1 MHLKRWITGVVALPL
16 IYFLVAAGGM
26 VFSVFIAI
34 VSVLTLWEYFN
45 IVLGTDK
52 TRAGH
57 VMSVVAYGLSFIF
70 ILSPHMGLN
79 ISFTGFLSV
88 NLLLTGAISLPM
100 FKNDIKTPFVIVKQ
114 SFGLI
119 YISLFLSYLVMIR
132 HAGDDGAGW
141 IFLILLIIAAGDTG
155 AFYVGSY
162 FGKRKLCPSVSPK
175 KTIEGS
181 MGGLLS
187 NIFIAIVFKII
198 LLPSLP
204 TLQCI
209 VFAVSIGIAGQIGDL
224 FESEFKRA
232 AGVKDSS
239 NLLPGHGGFL
249 DRIDALLFASP
260 VAYFLKSTIF

>member
-16 IYFLVAAGGM
+16 IYYLVAGGGI
-26 VFSVFIAI
+26 VFSVFIAA
-34 VSVLTLWEYFN
+34 VSILTLWEYFN
-45 IVLGTDK
+45 IVLSTDK
-52 TRAGH
+52 TPAH
-57 VMSVVAYGLSFIF
+57 QLICIVAYLISFIF
-70 ILSPHMGLN
+70 ILSGHYGLSV
-79 ISFTGFLSV
+79 SFGGILSV
-88 NLLLTGAISLPM
+88 NLLLTGMLSLPI
-100 FKNDIKTPFVIVKQ
+100 FKKDTKIPFVIVKQ
-114 SFGLI
+114 SFGLV
-119 YISLFLSYLVMIR
+119 YISLFLSYLVLIR
-132 HAGDDGAGW
+132 NDGGEGAAW

-162 FGKRKLCPSVSPK
+162 FGRHKLCPWVSPK

-181 MGGLLS
+181 VGGLMS
-187 NIFIAIVFKII
+187 NIIIAIIFKTI

-209 VFAVSIGIAGQIGDL
+209 IFAVLIGIAGQAGDL